1 MRIMAWRLFEGLK
14 RFVKPIVLIFC
25 LALVGLIGYVRYW
38 TGPEYAFS
46 IFYFFPIVVMT
57 WVWGLAAGIIFAT
70 ASAVSWLMADL
81 ELIQN
86 FSSPG
91 VPFINEASRLA
102 VFLIFAFLIW
112 RLKRALCLQQK
123 LARTDSLTGLANR
136 RAFMEFAGLE
146 LKRAARFRLPL
157 TLLCM
162 DVDNFK
168 FVNDHYGHH
177 GGDRLLKEVA
187 KTIAANIRAIDLA
200 ARFGGDEFCVMF
212 SGADEKS
219 ADRIVRKLGEKLT
232 TSMRT
237 SEWPVTFS
245 SGVVTFQR
253 MPESLDE
260 MLLSADNLMYRAKKN
275 GKNNIIHQVISDKPL
290 R

>member
-1 MRIMAWRLFEGLK
+1 MRKLAWLLMERLK
-14 RFVKPIVLIFC
+14 RFVKPIVLVFC
-25 LALVGLIGYVRYW
+25 VALIGLIGYVRYW

-57 WVWGLAAGIIFAT
+57 WAWGLAAGIVFAT
-70 ASAVSWLMADL
+70 ASALSWLMADL
-81 ELIQN
+81 EFLNN
-86 FSSPG
+86 FSSPR
-91 VPFINEASRLA
+91 VPFINETLRLA

-112 RLKRALCLQQK
+112 KLKRALTLQQK

-136 RAFMEFAGLE
+136 RAFMEFAVLE
-146 LKRAARFRLPL
+146 LKRAGRFRLPL

-177 GGDRLLKEVA
+177 DGDRLLKEVA
-187 KTIAANIRAIDLA
+187 GTIAANIRAIDLA

-212 SGADEKS
+212 SGADENS

-232 TSMRT
+232 LSMQKNK
-237 SEWPVTFS
+237 WPVTFS
-245 SGVVTFQR
+245 SGVVTYKKI
-253 MPESLDE
+253 PDSVDE
-260 MLLSADNLMYRAKKN
+260 ILRSADNLMYRAKKN